1 MDNNDLIR
9 RGATAKD
16 LRAYAE
22 RKAQVNGIEYANGI
36 LAAACRIEQSIPAVD
51 AVERGVFEQVTWERD
66 IAVKQLADIGKS
78 LGEKMDD
85 VTKVVRCP
93 KCRHSDF
100 GGTYCKL
107 DKDEVHP
114 SYFCGRGQRR
124 EEERNAAD

>member
-51 AVERGVFEQVTWERD
+51 AVE
-66 IAVKQLADIGKS
+66 
-78 LGEKMDD
+78 
-85 VTKVVRCP
+85 VVRCRECRFNTTEK
-93 KCRHSDF
+93 KCLNSDSIIRI
-100 GGTYCKL
+100 
-107 DKDEVHP
+107 P
-114 SYFCGRGQRR
+114 SDNDFCSYGQRR
-124 EEERNAAD
+124 EDGDGDG